1 MPTLF
6 EKLTAAGLPIK
17 SASDEEGVHLIA
29 GAELTPA
36 QSELMGE
43 LILQHQN
50 PADYQIY
57 LNSKTDRQQLKAEY
71 QNTIDTLIQIENAT
85 SPTNAQV
92 IAGVKFIAKT
102 LRLLLK
108 LLARQYQ

>member
-6 EKLTAAGLPIK
+6 EKLTAAGLPIE
-17 SASDEEGVHLIA
+17 SASDEEGIHI
-29 GAELTPA
+29 GTGIT
-36 QSELMGE
+36 QDQIQLMGE
-43 LILQHQN
+43 ILLQHQN
-50 PADYQIY
+50 PADYQTY
-57 LNSKTDRQQLKAEY
+57 LNGKTDRQQLKDEY
-71 QNTIDTLIQIENAT
+71 LSTISTLTQIENAS

-92 IAGVKFIAKT
+92 ITGVKFIAKA